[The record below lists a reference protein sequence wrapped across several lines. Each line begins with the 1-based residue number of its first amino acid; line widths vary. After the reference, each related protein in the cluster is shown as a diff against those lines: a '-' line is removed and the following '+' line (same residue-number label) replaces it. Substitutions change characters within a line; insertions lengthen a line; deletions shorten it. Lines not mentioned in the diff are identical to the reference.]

1 MSKDDSFIFRTKYR
15 PQLMDLEPEQ
25 QGKILM
31 ACIDFV
37 LYGYAPELDDPAANM
52 LLMIILGDIK
62 ADKERYEQIC
72 EKRRQNVSKR
82 YKSIQV
88 NTNDTN
94 VYKSYRY
101 DNDNDSDN
109 DSDHDMNNKS
119 IYNSDPIIH
128 SADKARSSSL
138 SSSLPTYDIKKIRDD
153 TLLKLKMG
161 GAS

>member
-37 LYGYAPELDDPAANM
+37 LYGYAPVLDDPAANM

-62 ADKERYEQIC
+62 ADKEKYEERC
-72 EKRRQNVSKR
+72 EKNRANAYKR
-82 YKSIQV
+82 THANATDGKRTLPNAYDGS
-88 NTNDTN
+88 
-94 VYKSYRY
+94 RY
-101 DNDNDSDN
+101 DNDNDNDSDN
-109 DSDHDMNNKS
+109 DSD
-119 IYNSDPIIH
+119 SDNRNDII
-128 SADKARSSSL
+128 RSSH
-138 SSSLPTYDIKKIRDD
+138 SSLPTYDIKKIRDD